1 MSELEKKRSETPQQ
15 AEAPFKSGEKGFAVF
30 WLLFGGFFFT
40 QSLQLY
46 QKHPGLDSCAAL
58 PLFVTGV
65 IVLCSII
72 NLIGDRAKPS
82 DSQGRS
88 PSQVVRQ
95 TLQVM
100 FPADVVSMMALLLL
114 YCLALNAKLG
124 FYPTTVVFLWVSM
137 SWYMR
142 KGFYSRQNGFDKK
155 AFLKIAAKNLLWTAI
170 SILFIL
176 VVFTFLFNVVLP

>member
-1 MSELEKKRSETPQQ
+1 M
-15 AEAPFKSGEKGFAVF
+15 
-30 WLLFGGFFFT
+30 
-40 QSLQLY
+40 
-46 QKHPGLDSCAAL
+46 
-58 PLFVTGV
+58 
-65 IVLCSII
+65 
-72 NLIGDRAKPS
+72 
-82 DSQGRS
+82 
-88 PSQVVRQ
+88 VRQ
-95 TLQVM
+95 TLLVM
-100 FPADVVSMMALLLL
+100 FPTDVVSMMVLLLL

>member
-30 WLLFGGFFFT
+30 WLLFGGFFFA

-72 NLIGDRAKPS
+72 NLIGDRAITSLRKAECVERQHGCLLIT
-82 DSQGRS
+82 DYKKLKQVAGDLVGR
-88 PSQVVRQ
+88 
-95 TLQVM
+95 
-100 FPADVVSMMALLLL
+100 
-114 YCLALNAKLG
+114 
-124 FYPTTVVFLWVSM
+124 
-137 SWYMR
+137 
-142 KGFYSRQNGFDKK
+142 
-155 AFLKIAAKNLLWTAI
+155 
-170 SILFIL
+170 
-176 VVFTFLFNVVLP
+176 